1 MTKSDITDHLDD
13 KIDRFGFAKRAV
25 VGTLGG
31 IVLVF
36 LAGVAAGFTR
46 VVMDHGGPSAIDVA
60 ILAAIALTGAAVVW
74 GLWRFLKKTD
84 FGPEAPSVKRSRRLL
99 YVMMG
104 VGLVLGIVLGVGSDG
119 DIDGILNGPIDKVV
133 VLAAIAVWLVAVPYG
148 TWLWWKSV
156 DEHEAG
162 AYRDGG
168 LIAIHAYIFLAPTW
182 WLATRAGLAPPQD
195 PMLVLLLVSAVWGA
209 AWFVRQYF

>member
-1 MTKSDITDHLDD
+1 MMESDIPDHPDD
-13 KIDRFGFAKRAV
+13 KIDRFGFVKRAV

-36 LAGVAAGFTR
+36 LAGIAAGFTS
-46 VVMDHGGPSAIDVA
+46 VVMDHGGPGVIDVA
-60 ILAAIALTGAAVVW
+60 VLAAIALAAVTVAW
-74 GLWRFLKKTD
+74 GLWRFLKQTD

-104 VGLVLGIVLGVGSDG
+104 IGLVMGIVLGVGGEG
-119 DIDGILNGPIDKVV
+119 DFGDILNGPIDMAIA
-133 VLAAIAVWLVAVPYG
+133 LAAIAIWLVVVPYG
-148 TWLWWKSV
+148 TWLWWRSV

-168 LIAIHAYIFLAPTW
+168 LIAIHAYIFVAPTW

-195 PMLVLLLVSAVWGA
+195 PMLVLLLVSGVWGA
-209 AWFVRQYF
+209 AWFVRRYF